1 MLPLRRAAAALA
13 AAQLLLPLC
22 ALAYPCNVLDAVG
35 PFLYSQDEKTVLT
48 FSVFSSSPAAVI
60 YNVTCS
66 PPAGWATATATM
78 AAPFEALSITFDE
91 APPLT
96 MPGQLDATCT
106 IIDFGSASAPWC
118 AHSNPGCSIP
128 PDTWWAGGA
137 VHLVEVSH
145 SDVGWLGT
153 GMPSWGLPYP
163 DLVDDTMNI
172 AASLDMMAQD
182 PAFAWQ
188 HECMLFL
195 RCFVEMYP
203 EREAELVA
211 RIAEGRFD
219 IGATWTEGLEST
231 QLNELMARQMY
242 LGRKWFVE
250 RWPGLNSA
258 VVAFHQDG
266 PLRAIQAPQVWR
278 RSGVRYLKSSRWS
291 DQVLSWCG
299 ADDDSC
305 VLAMTEV
312 HYGQAN
318 PDVADLTRRLAQMG
332 PLYRAAGLPPVGVQA
347 VGTDY
352 SPPTNYSAFTS
363 AWNAQPRNATPAMR
377 YGTFHSALAAL
388 DVGAPNLKRVRGER
402 PNLWY
407 IEGAP
412 PHHRMFESLR
422 GGARSLPAAET
433 WSVWRSL
440 VEGSFA
446 TSYPE
451 AELGTAWLN
460 LTLNDHGIAGE
471 PTPRNFSL
479 PSWFVNEASPAQWD
493 LVYADKWARA
503 AQAGLD
509 ISAGAQAWL
518 AARVNL
524 SAAAGA
530 PPAPGGAVAQ
540 VFNSLSWSRSAPVEA
555 VMTPCAPRVGALTD
569 ATTGLAIDSQLAFDD
584 ASGCTL
590 VFVVPDVPALG
601 FKTVVA
607 APGSAGR
614 AQPAAAPPLLAPGSP
629 WTTPFAN
636 SYYRISPATGGL
648 ASMVDLATGAEM
660 FNTSGLLAGEWISL
674 TYTGMGA
681 SETRE
686 YAHAQADAS
695 FERLSQ
701 FAGATWSVLESG
713 PVRTVFGTAPV
724 QTNHSVVS
732 LRLDV
737 WAAVPRVDLR
747 VHLDA
752 WDSAFGAANR
762 VSFAVQSSVREV
774 AYAAPFGVVRVGLDE
789 AENGTDDVWL
799 TSPGPEVPPFE
810 RAWAIHPREVADWM
824 FAAGDG
830 TGVILSSPVGVFDFV
845 DCSGRYA
852 PTQPVLAPEL
862 LLHTDSNR
870 GPFLPEPGAHDF
882 LVSIA
887 ATPPSAAGAPGWAA
901 AWRTPVEANNPASVV
916 WRPAGAA
923 QAPGAWLPPR
933 AGLASVVDGAK
944 GDAEDAGSWLTALKK
959 QDDGPGPGA
968 ARSQVVA
975 RLFNVDGA
983 DRPALKLRVDFPA
996 APGGGGGGAGATR
1009 LLAGAARTNLIELEP
1024 EELPGA
1030 AGTRFA
1036 PVPLGHWGIE
1046 TLSLDLGL

>member
-1 MLPLRRAAAALA
+1 MEIRGAPPARRALALASALALA
-13 AAQLLLPLC
+13 A
-22 ALAYPCNVLDAVG
+22 AYPCNVLDAVG
-35 PFLYSQDEKTVLT
+35 PFLYSADEATVLT
-48 FSVFSSSPAAVI
+48 FKVFSSSPATVV

-66 PPAGWATATATM
+66 PPSGWSTATATM
-78 AAPFEALSITFDE
+78 PAPFEALSITFDE
-91 APPLT
+91 RPPLT
-96 MPGQLDATCT
+96 MPGSLDATCT
-106 IIDFGSASAPWC
+106 IIDWGGASAPWC
-118 AHSNPGCSIP
+118 AHTNPSCSVP
-128 PDTWWAGGA
+128 ADSWWAGGE

-153 GMPSWGLPYP
+153 GMPSWGLPFP

-172 AASLDMMAQD
+172 AASLDMMAAD
-182 PAFAWQ
+182 PNFAWQ
-188 HECMLFL
+188 HECMLFM

-203 EREAELVA
+203 AREAELVA

-242 LGRKWFVE
+242 MGRKWFVE
-250 RWPGLNSA
+250 RYPGLDSA

-266 PLRAIQAPQVWR
+266 PLRAIQTPQVWR

-291 DQVLSWCG
+291 DQIVAWHG
-299 ADDDSC
+299 ADDNSS

-318 PDVADLTRRLAQMG
+318 ADVADLTRRLAQMG

-352 SPPTNYSAFTS
+352 SPPTNYSSFLG
-363 AWNAQPRNATPAMR
+363 AWNAQPRNATPTMR
-377 YGTFHSALAAL
+377 YGTFHSALKAL
-388 DVGAPNLKRVRGER
+388 DVGAPNLKHVRGER

-412 PHHRMFESLR
+412 PHHNMFDALR

-433 WSVWRSL
+433 WATWRSL

-446 TSYPE
+446 ASYPE
-451 AELGTAWLN
+451 AALGAAWLN

-471 PTPRNFSL
+471 PTPKNFSL
-479 PSWFVNEASPAQWD
+479 PSWFVNEDSPDFWD
-493 LVYADKWARA
+493 LVYADKWSRA
-503 AQAGLD
+503 AQAGRD
-509 ISAGAQAWL
+509 IVADSQAWL

-530 PPAPGGAVAQ
+530 PPAPGGAIVN
-540 VFNSLSWSRSAPVEA
+540 VFNPLSWTRAAPVEA
-555 VMTPCAPRVGALTD
+555 VMTPCMPRVGALTD
-569 ATTGLAIDSQLAFDD
+569 STTGVDIDSQLAFDD

-590 VFVVPDVPALG
+590 VFVVPDVPAFG
-601 FKTVVA
+601 YKTVVA
-607 APGSAGR
+607 APG
-614 AQPAAAPPLLAPGSP
+614 PPTGANQSRPLAPGAP
-629 WTTPFAN
+629 WTSPFTNAF
-636 SYYRISPATGGL
+636 YTITPATGGL
-648 ASMVDLATGAEM
+648 ASMVDLATGKEL
-660 FNTSGLLAGEWISL
+660 FNTSELLAGEWVSL

-686 YAHAQADAS
+686 YAHAQADGS
-695 FERLSQ
+695 FQRLSQ
-701 FAGATWSVLESG
+701 FASATWSVLESG

-737 WAAVPRVDLR
+737 WAGVRRVDLR
-747 VHLDA
+747 VHLGA

-762 VSFAVQSSVREV
+762 VSFPVRSNV
-774 AYAAPFGVVRVGLDE
+774 RQVTYAAPFGVVRVGQDE

-799 TSPGPEVPPFE
+799 TSPGPDVPLFE
-810 RAWAIHPREVADWM
+810 RAWAMHPREVADWM
-824 FAAGDG
+824 HAEGDG
-830 TGVILSSPVGVFDFV
+830 VGVILSSPVGVMDFV

-862 LLHTDSNR
+862 MLHTDSNR
-870 GPFLPEPGAHDF
+870 GPFLPEPGDHDF

-887 ATPPSAAGAPGWAA
+887 ATPPGGGWAA
-901 AWRTPVEANNPASVV
+901 SWRAPVEANNPATVV
-916 WRPAGAA
+916 WRAAGGAP
-923 QAPGAWLPPR
+923 APGAWLPPR
-933 AGLASVVDGAK
+933 AGLVSVIDDANG
-944 GDAEDAGSWLTALKK
+944 GAEDPGSWLTALKK
-959 QDDGPGPGA
+959 QDDGVTE
-968 ARSQVVA
+968 ARSNVVA
-975 RLFNVDGA
+975 RVFNVDGV
-983 DRPALKLRVDFPA
+983 DRPSLKLRVDFPV
-996 APGGGGGGAGATR
+996 PGDAGAGR
-1009 LLAGAARTNLIELEP
+1009 MLAAAARTNLIELEP
-1024 EELPGA
+1024 EELPGV

-1036 PVPLGHWGIE
+1036 PVPLGHWAIE
-1046 TLSLDLGL
+1046 TLSLDFGV